1 MSVEAE
7 RGKRAD
13 AIEKRL
19 NSGQDSVIDTADEPQ
34 STGTVDAVPAK
45 RGGKRGK
52 FPGSGRSLSGA
63 ADQASDASAS
73 EASESEA
80 DIDEAELE
88 DADSGSDFDEELT
101 EDEEDDAVSSDE
113 DVVAPRG
120 GQGTYNLRTP
130 ASKRRLSDASN
141 ESDTVDAVS
150 PRTRRRTAVNYSER
164 ADDHDDVATGESD
177 DDA

>member
-1 MSVEAE
+1 MTVEAE

-19 NSGQDSVIDTADEPQ
+19 NSGQDVIDTTDESQ
-34 STGTVDAVPAK
+34 STSAVDAVPAK
-45 RGGKRGK
+45 RGRKRSK

-80 DIDEAELE
+80 EIDEAEL

-101 EDEEDDAVSSDE
+101 EDDDEEDAVSSDE
-113 DVVAPRG
+113 EVVAPRG
-120 GQGTYNLRTP
+120 GQGTYNLRAP
-130 ASKRRLSDASN
+130 ASKRRLSNTSN

-150 PRTRRRTAVNYSER
+150 PRTRRRTTVNYSER
-164 ADDHDDVATGESD
+164 ADDDDAAAEESD

>member
-1 MSVEAE
+1 MTVEAE

-19 NSGQDSVIDTADEPQ
+19 NSGQDVIDTTDESQ
-34 STGTVDAVPAK
+34 STSAVDAVPAK
-45 RGGKRGK
+45 RGGKRSK

-80 DIDEAELE
+80 EIDEAEL

-101 EDEEDDAVSSDE
+101 EDDDEEDAVSSDE
-113 DVVAPRG
+113 EVVAPRG
-120 GQGTYNLRTP
+120 GQGTYNLRAP
-130 ASKRRLSDASN
+130 ASKRRLSNTSN

-150 PRTRRRTAVNYSER
+150 PRTRRRTTVNYSER
-164 ADDHDDVATGESD
+164 ADDDAAEESD

>member
-1 MSVEAE
+1 MTVEAE
-7 RGKRAD
+7 CGKRAD

-19 NSGQDSVIDTADEPQ
+19 NSGQDVIDTADEPQ

-45 RGGKRGK
+45 RGGKRSK

-80 DIDEAELE
+80 EIDEAELE

-101 EDEEDDAVSSDE
+101 EDEEDDAVTSDE
-113 DVVAPRG
+113 DVAAPRG
-120 GQGTYNLRTP
+120 GQGTYNLRAS

-141 ESDTVDAVS
+141 ESDAVDAVS

-164 ADDHDDVATGESD
+164 ADDDAAAEESD